1 MASTPTN
8 ERSLS
13 ARVLSGSAWII
24 ASQGAILL
32 LVFLAQR
39 MILSTLTKEENG
51 TLFFERRMTD
61 LIVGV
66 LVDFGMNGILIRRVV
81 QERERAPQIISS
93 AIALRLGM
101 WVVATAVSAVYA
113 YVSGYAVLDVVIWSL
128 YLLIAARTT
137 MLRYAVEAPYRTTSR
152 FHVISLLGIADAMLF
167 TAMIWWWR
175 TSLDPFTVIIAY
187 TISALPGFVI
197 LVMLDCGEFIRP
209 SFVRIKEMK
218 ALVVESIPVISS
230 VALIG
235 VHASLDTILLEWF
248 GTPRDV
254 GVLGAIYAS
263 MGPFLVVLPQA
274 VSLVVMPEIARTGKD
289 DSQRRTDVSLTVIR
303 MLVVAT
309 VLLVCVAGPL
319 IPLFIDLVSGGRYAA
334 ESIQFYWF
342 LWTAPLVAILVF
354 SQEFTVTVG
363 KQRNNIWIA
372 GGLLIFS
379 AAFGLAFIPSLS
391 SLGAVY
397 SRLATVIA
405 GAAICFVV
413 LRRILGEQLDLLFV
427 LRCCTVIASGMVATT
442 WLSSSVPVL
451 SAIAGS
457 CAVAIVS
464 ALASGLIHRSDVVLL
479 TKILRRSR

>member
-1 MASTPTN
+1 
-8 ERSLS
+8 
-13 ARVLSGSAWII
+13 
-24 ASQGAILL
+24 
-32 LVFLAQR
+32 
-39 MILSTLTKEENG
+39 
-51 TLFFERRMTD
+51 MTD
-61 LIVGV
+61 LIVGI

-81 QERERAPQIISS
+81 QEKERAPQIISS

-101 WVVATAVSAVYA
+101 WVVATSASALYA

-175 TSLDPFTVIIAY
+175 TSLDPYTVILAY
-187 TISALPGFVI
+187 MISAVPGFVI
-197 LVMLDCGEFIRP
+197 LVLLDRGEFIRP
-209 SFVRIKEMK
+209 SYVRFKEMK

-230 VALIG
+230 VALISI
-235 VHASLDTILLEWF
+235 HASLDTILLEWF
-248 GTPRDV
+248 GTSRDV

-274 VSLVVMPEIARTGKD
+274 VSLAVMPEIARTGKEE
-289 DSQRRTDVSLTVIR
+289 SQRRTDVSLTVIR

-319 IPLFIDLVSGGRYAA
+319 IPVFIDLVSKGRYAA
-334 ESIQFYWF
+334 ESIQFFWF

-354 SQEFTVTVG
+354 CQEFTVTVG
-363 KQRNNIWIA
+363 KQRSNLWIA

-379 AAFGLAFIPSLS
+379 TAFGLAFIPSLS

-397 SRLATVIA
+397 SRLATLVA
-405 GAAICFVV
+405 GAGICFVV

-427 LRCCTVIASGMVATT
+427 VRCCAVIASGMVATT
-442 WLSSSVPVL
+442 WLVNSVPVFA
-451 SAIAGS
+451 AIAGS
-457 CAVAIVS
+457 CVVVIITAIT
-464 ALASGLIHRSDVVLL
+464 SGLIRRSDVHLL
-479 TKILRRSR
+479 TNIIRRSR